1 MKSGRKAI
9 ALRLIM
15 DLQECECNEI
25 ATQLQQQLNAM
36 NNNEIWLY
44 ILRFQFNFL
53 CSGDAEL
60 NSLSTV
66 KTIVH
71 Y

>member
-1 MKSGRKAI
+1 MESNSEDKVRLMLNQWLMKSGRKAI

-36 NNNEIWLY
+36 NNNEI
-44 ILRFQFNFL
+44 
-53 CSGDAEL
+53 
-60 NSLSTV
+60 
-66 KTIVH
+66 
-71 Y
+71 